1 MEVLTRMDKILKRQ
15 IDYMKVKEEKL
26 LNKPENQLIKTK
38 LTPML
43 NRIEDQIPDK
53 LKSTLDLAFYKGFE
67 LVFEKG
73 NKYIEMTY
81 SKDNIQL
88 KYDLN
93 NYAVERRLSKKHIK
107 NVDKLANKSNM
118 VNTTISVAEGT
129 ILGLLGIGLPDIPL
143 FISVIMK
150 TVYEIAL
157 SYGFDYESEQ
167 EKRYILLLI
176 CAAMSKDVK
185 QKEFN
190 KQLNLLEEKMDNMKE
205 TESITLKEQIKITSD
220 ILSYNLLTAKF
231 VQGIPII
238 GAVGGLVNYTIVNK
252 IRKFASMKY
261 KMRYLIQKTKK

>member
-1 MEVLTRMDKILKRQ
+1 MDKILKRQ
-15 IDYMKVKEEKL
+15 IDYMKVKEKKL
-26 LNKPENQLIKTK
+26 LNKQENHLLKTK
-38 LTPML
+38 LTPMMD
-43 NRIEDQIPDK
+43 RIEEQIPDK
-53 LKSTLDLAFYKGFE
+53 LKNTLDLAFYKGFQ

-88 KYDLN
+88 QYDLN

-118 VNTTISVAEGT
+118 LNTTISVAEGT

-150 TVYEIAL
+150 TIYEIAL

-176 CAAMSKDVK
+176 CAAMSKDEK

-190 KQLNLLEEKMDNMKE
+190 NQLNLLEEN
-205 TESITLKEQIKITSD
+205 ITLEEQIKITSD

-231 VQGIPII
+231 IQGIPII
-238 GAVGGLVNYTIVNK
+238 GAVGGLVNYTIINK

-261 KMRYLIQKTKK
+261 KMRYLIQKSKK